1 MKIIKKGKIPK
12 TTKRFTCSN
21 CGCVFECEEGGCVFE
36 CEEGEYS
43 LYFSQRDGD
52 WLETDCPTCGTRVVR
67 DRYLKGENDD

>member
-12 TTKRFTCSN
+12 TTKRFACPN
-21 CGCVFECEEGGCVFE
+21 CGCVFE